1 MKTSA
6 NFTRLA
12 AVAATAS
19 LTAVSAYGM
28 GIAGV
33 ETGMD
38 VDEAIERLREANP
51 QFHVSEILREGE
63 LWGLKGEHAFK
74 EDRSYGSDILV
85 VGLTP
90 EGKVWFIG
98 RDRRDQEGA
107 RPRMDDMRTAF
118 TRIAGQTVRL
128 ENNALNHTSYIDRKG
143 KKLEASNC
151 VIETET
157 LSYMFYTR
165 APFSS
170 DVVRLGGDF
179 NPPRRVSAECAQS
192 KEMLA
197 YADREGN
204 ALGYVV
210 KLADIA
216 MLYDALKAT
225 GRDQKQEQAR
235 PKPAL

>member
-1 MKTSA
+1 MKNIASA
-6 NFTRLA
+6 TRFA
-12 AVAATAS
+12 ALGATIL
-19 LTAVSAYGM
+19 LTTASAYGM

-51 QFHVSEILREGE
+51 KFRVSEILRGGK
-63 LWGLKGEHAFK
+63 LWGLKGEHAFR
-74 EDRSYGSDILV
+74 EGRSYGSDIFV

-90 EGKVWFIG
+90 DGKVWFIG

-143 KKLEASNC
+143 KKLEAGDC
-151 VIETET
+151 VIETEKLDYT
-157 LSYMFYTR
+157 FYTP

-170 DVVRLGGDF
+170 EISRFVGDF
-179 NPPRRVSAECAQS
+179 KPPHRVSAGCAKFRELQ
-192 KEMLA
+192 A
-197 YADREGN
+197 YSDRAGN
-204 ALGYVV
+204 AVGYVV
-210 KLADIA
+210 KLADVA
-216 MLYDALKAT
+216 MLHDALKAA
-225 GRDQKQEQAR
+225 GVAEQPRTAP